1 MFGDVKWNIL
11 LSEDEA
17 TQKWPFKTCTL
28 CGYKSSEADILQGPK
43 CSNCDA
49 RERTRTIPILM
60 HYLQLVNKNWSEGE
74 YLGFSMTNLEK
85 HHVGPNYGQVYS
97 VSLFGNYGDNHHSGV
112 DIRDLSRFKEHRFC
126 AIFSSLIFDYFVD
139 HEVALQELSRVL
151 NSGGVFMTH
160 ISNNRLTEG
169 LDQPVEIA
177 TIRSSPG
184 SFTYLG
190 EKTIPSVKV
199 GKEWFFNTIKCS
211 GFTPGIIAIKD
222 PLTEEYFFWF
232 IGVKN

>member
-1 MFGDVKWNIL
+1 MFGDFKWNIL

-28 CGYKSSEADILQGPK
+28 CAYKSLEEDILQGPN
-43 CSNCDA
+43 CSNCNA

-85 HHVGPNYGQVYS
+85 RHVSPNYGQVSS
-97 VSLFGNYGDNHHSGV
+97 VSLYGNYGDNHQSGV
-112 DIRDLSRFKEHRFC
+112 DIRDLSRFNKHRFC
-126 AIFSSLIFDYFVD
+126 AVFSFLIFYYFVE
-139 HEVALQELSRVL
+139 HELALKELNRIL
-151 NSGGVFMTH
+151 KKRGLFITH
-160 ISNNRLTEG
+160 ISNNRITEG
-169 LDQPVEIA
+169 LDEPVQIG
-177 TIRSSPG
+177 TIHSSPG

-190 EKTIPSVKV
+190 GKTIPSVKV
-199 GKEWFFNTIKCS
+199 GKKWFFNAIKLS

-222 PLTEEYFFWF
+222 PLTEKYFLWL
-232 IGVKN
+232 IGIKN